1 MLCVGLDIHVNQI
14 SVCVLDED
22 GTRLRRE
29 RVRDASTLVRLLT
42 SLAQPLSIC
51 YEASCGYG
59 RWHEILSRVAVRV
72 VVAHPG
78 HLRLIFR
85 SKHKHDALDAE
96 KLARLRVLDAV
107 PSVFCGCVQRIGGP
121 LRTPAYG
128 W

>member
-1 MLCVGLDIHVNQI
+1 MGLDIHVNQI

-29 RVRDASTLVRLLT
+29 RVRDASALVRLLT

-59 RWHEILSRVAVRV
+59 RWHEIPSRVAVRV

-85 SKHKHDALDAE
+85 SKHKHDAFNAE
-96 KLARLRVLDAV
+96 KLARLLALATSCTTADWFECVSI
-107 PSVFCGCVQRIGGP
+107 PSARSSPETAQI
-121 LRTPAYG
+121 
-128 W
+128 